1 MGEFRFRQAG
11 MSFRKVEREA
21 GEQNIEK
28 VASTGEVNLDTKV
41 EKKKKIN
48 KGGFCCNRGEV
59 KCI

>member
-1 MGEFRFRQAG
+1 
-11 MSFRKVEREA
+11 MSFRKVKREA